1 MSPGFVLRQAR
12 EARGLSIED
21 VAQAL
26 KLAVRQVEAIE
37 EDAFDRLRG
46 LTFAR
51 GFVRNYA
58 RMLDIDPQPLL
69 DAISPAEQSGQVD
82 LTPLSNAR
90 GEMPVARSSAHSLLP
105 AALTVIALAAVAFA
119 GWYLGW
125 FRVSEPSVGG
135 GAAAGK
141 AETPKIAE
149 LPASSVP
156 APQPTLVAPALTP
169 SPSVAMP
176 AAGGGVS
183 AADVA
188 QGKLDAAPV
197 GVQSEGASGA
207 AAATPVASPVAT
219 TPGNHRL
226 AFRFDQD
233 SWVEVRDASGAV
245 VYSKLHKADSAAEV
259 DIAGKAPFGLVI
271 GNAQHVELQFDR
283 QPVDLKPYVKVSVAR
298 LSLPRP

>member
-58 RMLDIDPQPLL
+58 RMLDLDPQPLL

-90 GEMPVARSSAHSLLP
+90 GEMPTARNSAHSLLP
-105 AALTVIALAAVAFA
+105 AALTVLALASIAFA

-125 FRVSEPSVGG
+125 FRVSEPSIGNEVATGPG
-135 GAAAGK
+135 SSPQVADLATSAVPM
-141 AETPKIAE
+141 AEPTVP
-149 LPASSVP
+149 PAS
-156 APQPTLVAPALTP
+156 LTP
-169 SPSVAMP
+169 SPSVAAP
-176 AAGGGVS
+176 VAGGPS

-188 QGKLDAAPV
+188 QGKLEVAP
-197 GVQSEGASGA
+197 GSIPGAEASSA
-207 AAATPVASPVAT
+207 TTTAPAVPAVAATPGS
-219 TPGNHRL
+219 HRL

-233 SWVEVRDASGAV
+233 SWVEVRDAAGAI
-245 VYSKLHKADSAAEV
+245 VYSKLHKAGGAAEV
-259 DIAGKAPFGLVI
+259 DVKGKPPFALVI
-271 GNAQHVELQFDR
+271 GNAQHVELRFDQ
-283 QPVDLKPYVKVSVAR
+283 QPVDLKPYVRVSVAR
-298 LSLPRP
+298 LSLPLP